1 MKHDEM
7 ISFEEAYRKVVGSA
21 AVLGNEVVGLAA
33 SLGRILAG
41 DVTSDSDMP
50 PFDKSA
56 VDGYACRKADLNDE
70 LEVIEVIPAGKVPEK
85 TITSG
90 KCAKLMTGGMVPDG
104 ADTVIMVEYTVESGI
119 NKIRFVHEKTSANI
133 CYLGED
139 IRKDEIVLK
148 KGTLIRPQE
157 IAVLASVGCVEPK
170 VFCRPVVGIISTGDE
185 LVEPDQV
192 PAKSQIRNSNAAQL
206 IAQVQKAGAV
216 PQYFGIAADNEEA
229 TRKIIIEALENSDMV
244 LLTGGV
250 SMGDFDFVPQILE
263 ELGISIQFKSMAV
276 QPGRPTVF
284 GIRDGKYLF
293 GLPGNP
299 VSSFVQFELLVKPLI
314 FALMG
319 CDFKPLELKLPMGE
333 KYVRRQTKRKS
344 FVPVFIKTGKVYPV
358 EYHGSAH
365 IHSYIF
371 ADGLVAVELGETTL
385 EEGAIVD
392 VRQF

>member
-70 LEVIEVIPAGKVPEK
+70 LEVIEVIPAGKVPKK

-104 ADTVIMVEYTVESGI
+104 ADTVIMVEHTIESGV
-119 NKIRFVHEKTSANI
+119 NKIRFIHEKTSANI

-139 IRKDEIVLK
+139 IRKDEVVLK

-170 VFCRPVVGIISTGDE
+170 VFSRPVVGIISTGDE

-206 IAQVQKAGAV
+206 IAQVQKAGAI
-216 PQYFGIAADNEEA
+216 PRYFGIAADNEEA
-229 TRKIIIEALENSDMV
+229 TRKIITEALENSDMV

-333 KYVRRQTKRKS
+333 TYIRRQTKRKS

-365 IHSYIF
+365 IHAYIF
-371 ADGLVAVELGETTL
+371 ADGIVAVELGETTL

>member
-1 MKHDEM
+1 M
-7 ISFEEAYRKVVGSA
+7 ISFEEAYRKVIGSA

-56 VDGYACRKADLNDE
+56 VDGYACRKTDLNDE

-148 KGTLIRPQE
+148 KGTPIRPQE

-185 LVEPDQV
+185 LVEPDQT

-206 IAQVQKAGAV
+206 IAQVQKAGAI

-229 TRKIIIEALENSDMV
+229 TRKIITEALENSDMV

-250 SMGDFDFVPQILE
+250 SMGDFDFVPQILV

-284 GIRDGKYLF
+284 GIKDGKYLF

-319 CDFKPLELKLPMGE
+319 CNFTPLELKLPMGE
-333 KYVRRQTKRKS
+333 TYIRRQTKRKS

>member
-1 MKHDEM
+1 MKHNEM
-7 ISFEEAYRKVVGSA
+7 IAFEEAYRKVIGSA
-21 AVLGNEVVGLAA
+21 AVLDWEIVGLAA
-33 SLGRILAG
+33 SLGRVLAE

-70 LEVIEVIPAGKVPEK
+70 FEVIEVIPAGKVPEK

-104 ADTVIMVEYTVESGI
+104 ADTVIMVELTTETSVNHIS
-119 NKIRFVHEKTSANI
+119 FMQEKTSANI
-133 CYLGED
+133 CFMGED
-139 IRKDEIVLK
+139 IRKDEVVLK
-148 KGTLIRPQE
+148 KGTFIRPQE
-157 IAVLASVGCVEPK
+157 IAVLASVGCVEPG
-170 VFCRPVVGIISTGDE
+170 VFLRPVVGIISTGDE
-185 LVEPDQV
+185 LVEPERT

-206 IAQVQKAGAV
+206 IAQVQKAGAI

-229 TRKIIIEALENSDMV
+229 TRKSIIEALENSDMV

-284 GIRDGKYLF
+284 GTKDGKYLF

-333 KYVRRQTKRKS
+333 TYVRRQTKRKS

-371 ADGLVAVELGETTL
+371 ADGIVAVELGETTL
-385 EEGAIVD
+385 QEGAMVD

>member
-1 MKHDEM
+1 M
-7 ISFEEAYRKVVGSA
+7 ISFEEAYRKVIGSA

-206 IAQVQKAGAV
+206 IAQVQKAGAI
-216 PQYFGIAADNEEA
+216 PQYFGIAADNEEV
-229 TRKIIIEALENSDMV
+229 TRKIITEALENSDMV

-250 SMGDFDFVPQILE
+250 SMGDFDFVPQILV

-284 GIRDGKYLF
+284 GIKDGKYLF

-333 KYVRRQTKRKS
+333 TYIRRQTKRKS

>member
-1 MKHDEM
+1 M
-7 ISFEEAYRKVVGSA
+7 IAFEEAYQKVVGSA
-21 AVLGNEVVGLAA
+21 VVLGTEKVGMAG
-33 SLGRILAG
+33 SLGRILAA
-41 DVTSDSDMP
+41 DIRSDMEMP

-56 VDGYACRKADLNDE
+56 VDGYACRKADLSDE
-70 LEVIEVIPAGKVPEK
+70 LEVIEIIPAGKVPENV
-85 TITSG
+85 ITAG
-90 KCAKLMTGGMVPDG
+90 KCTKLMTGGMVPEG
-104 ADTVIMVEYTVESGI
+104 ADTVIMVEHTTETSL
-119 NKIRFVHEKTSANI
+119 NHIRFLQEKTSANI
-133 CYLGED
+133 CVMGED
-139 IRKDEIVLK
+139 VSKDEIVLK
-148 KGTLIRPQE
+148 KGTFIRPQE
-157 IAVLASVGCVEPK
+157 IAVLASVGCVEPS
-170 VFCRPVVGIISTGDE
+170 VFRQPVVGIISTGDE

-229 TRKIIIEALENSDMV
+229 TRKIITEALENSDMV
-244 LLTGGV
+244 ILTGGV
-250 SMGDFDFVPQILE
+250 SMGDFDYVPEILE
-263 ELGISIQFKSMAV
+263 ELGISLHFKSLAV

-284 GIRDGKYLF
+284 GTKDGKYLF

-319 CDFKPLELKLPMGE
+319 CVFKPLELKLPMGE
-333 KYVRRQTKRKS
+333 TYLRRQTKRKS
-344 FVPVFIKTGKVYPV
+344 FVPVFIKSGKVYPV

-371 ADGLVAVELGETTL
+371 ADGIVAVELGETKL
-385 EEGAIVD
+385 EEGVLVD

>member
-7 ISFEEAYRKVVGSA
+7 ISFEEAYRKVIGSA

-56 VDGYACRKADLNDE
+56 VDGYACRKTDLNDE

-148 KGTLIRPQE
+148 KGTPIRPQE

-185 LVEPDQV
+185 LVEPDQT

-206 IAQVQKAGAV
+206 IAQVQKAGAI

-229 TRKIIIEALENSDMV
+229 TRKIITEALENSDMV

-250 SMGDFDFVPQILE
+250 SMGDFDFVPQILV

-284 GIRDGKYLF
+284 GIKDGKYLF

-319 CDFKPLELKLPMGE
+319 CNFTPLELKLPMGE
-333 KYVRRQTKRKS
+333 TYIRRQTKRKS

>member
-1 MKHDEM
+1 MKHNEM
-7 ISFEEAYRKVVGSA
+7 IAFEEAYWKVIGSA
-21 AVLGNEVVGLAA
+21 AVLGNEIVGLAT
-33 SLGRILAG
+33 SLGRILAE

-90 KCAKLMTGGMVPDG
+90 KCAKLMTGGVVPDG
-104 ADTVIMVEYTVESGI
+104 ADTVIMVEHTVESGI
-119 NKIRFVHEKTSANI
+119 NKIKFIHEKTSANI
-133 CYLGED
+133 CFQGED
-139 IRKDEIVLK
+139 IRKDVVVLK

-157 IAVLASVGCVEPK
+157 IAVLASVGCVEPS

-185 LVEPDQV
+185 LVEPDQS

-206 IAQVQKAGAV
+206 IAQVQKAGAI

-229 TRKIIIEALENSDMV
+229 TRKIITQALENSDMV

-284 GIRDGKYLF
+284 GTKDGKYLF

-319 CDFKPLELKLPMGE
+319 YDFKPLELKLPMGE
-333 KYVRRQTKRKS
+333 TYIRRQTKRKS

-371 ADGLVAVELGETTL
+371 ADGIVAVELGETTL
-385 EEGAIVD
+385 QEGAMVD